1 MSARSLMLCTN
12 VLGAAVLASSA
23 AAAQT
28 APGDT
33 PLGRS
38 LHGQAKDAY
47 VAAATLYERGDYPG
61 AEAKYKEAHDLAKDP
76 RLVFDMAACEKQLHK
91 YAHMGALLRQYK
103 EEAGATLSADD
114 RAKVDGVLDA
124 LPRFVGT
131 VAVAADPAGAT
142 VVVDGEAVGAT
153 PLVSSLWLDPGK
165 HTVVVSKEG
174 FESVER
180 PISVSAGTSTTV
192 SIALLA
198 QAKAGTAS
206 GATPTLLP
214 QPVPPIATGGARW
227 SPLVYAGFGLAG
239 AGLIAGSVTGA
250 IAIGKASSLGGSCEN
265 KACPPSASSD
275 LSTGRTMGNVS
286 TVSFVV
292 AGIGAAV
299 GIVALLVVPHHESD
313 AKTANTVVPLIGAS
327 STGLAWTF

>member
-1 MSARSLMLCTN
+1 MSARFLVLCTN
-12 VLGAAVLASSA
+12 VTNAAVLASSA
-23 AAAQT
+23 AVAQT
-28 APGDT
+28 PGDT
-33 PLGRS
+33 ALGRS
-38 LHGQAKDAY
+38 LHGPAKDAY
-47 VAAATLYERGDYPG
+47 LAAASLFERGDYPG

-76 RLVFDMAACEKQLHK
+76 RLVFNMAACEKQLHK

-114 RAKVDGVLDA
+114 RAKVDAALDA

-131 VAVAADPAGAT
+131 VAMAVDPAGAT
-142 VVVDGEAVGAT
+142 VVVDGEAVGT
-153 PLVSSLWLDPGK
+153 VPLASSLWLDPGK
-165 HTVVVSKEG
+165 HTVVVSKDG

-198 QAKAGTAS
+198 QTKREPAPGAAS
-206 GATPTLLP
+206 APLP
-214 QPVPPIATGGARW
+214 ESAPPIATGGAHW
-227 SPLVYAGFGLAG
+227 SPLVYGGFGLAG

-250 IAIGKASSLGGSCEN
+250 IALGKASSLGGTCQN
-265 KACPPSASSD
+265 KACPPSASDD
-275 LSTGRTMGNVS
+275 LSTGRTMGNAS

-292 AGIGAAV
+292 AGVGAAV
-299 GIVALLVVPHHESD
+299 GVVALLLSPHRESTAKSANAVVPW
-313 AKTANTVVPLIGAS
+313 IGAG